1 RHHVRQPFTR
11 LIEVLLVTFVMTAVS
26 FLLPMLWGTCT
37 PKPVD
42 MEDWTE
48 QERTLVDELVAFN
61 CDPNTEYN
69 EVASL
74 FLRDADTAIR
84 Q

>member
-1 RHHVRQPFTR
+1 MACPSA
-11 LIEVLLVTFVMTAVS
+11 L
-26 FLLPMLWGTCT
+26 
-37 PKPVD
+37 
-42 MEDWTE
+42 

-84 Q
+84 QVRASRQTTIFSRWF